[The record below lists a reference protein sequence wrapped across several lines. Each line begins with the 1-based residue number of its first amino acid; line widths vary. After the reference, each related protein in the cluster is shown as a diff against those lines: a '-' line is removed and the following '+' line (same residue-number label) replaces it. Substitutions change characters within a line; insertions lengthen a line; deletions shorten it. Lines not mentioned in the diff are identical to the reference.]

1 MDYAELNV
9 VPALPLGRFQAEGG
23 EAVLRR
29 MQGSTILRIG
39 APAEGDFDGGG
50 LVIDYRPVGST
61 TNWRLVLGFHE
72 GGMWVEHD
80 GALPMLDSAPK

>member
-1 MDYAELNV
+1 MNFSDLSV
-9 VPALPLGRFQAEGG
+9 VEALPLGRFRAEGG

-29 MQGSTILRIG
+29 MKGSTILRIG
-39 APAEGDFDGGG
+39 TPSEGDFDGGG
-50 LVIDYRPVGST
+50 LIIDYRPVGST

-80 GALPMLDSAPK
+80 GALPMRDSAPE